1 MGKSVNVFAGGGVS
15 FYLANPGDP
24 ADLKSQVS
32 QTHPI
37 GTLRVMWYPDHL
49 LRIGLETVSQIS
61 IHIKSVIRFRAVLLY
76 RQNRYCLYF
85 LRPLQTH

>member
-49 LRIGLETVSQIS
+49 LRIGLETV
-61 IHIKSVIRFRAVLLY
+61 
-76 RQNRYCLYF
+76 
-85 LRPLQTH
+85 